1 MFFLLTLSLFVVLWE
16 VQGTS
21 GKVWP
26 GFVVVVVVVVVVVL
40 LLLFLFYFGI

>member
-26 GFVVVVVVVVVVVL
+26 GFVVVVVVVVVL